1 MTRKPVSQ
9 GGKHRINSDLSRH
22 FSSNQ
27 VLPNNEIKEVDVRP
41 YILLS
46 ENWLLL

>member
-27 VLPNNEIKEVDVRP
+27 VLPNNVIKVDVGP